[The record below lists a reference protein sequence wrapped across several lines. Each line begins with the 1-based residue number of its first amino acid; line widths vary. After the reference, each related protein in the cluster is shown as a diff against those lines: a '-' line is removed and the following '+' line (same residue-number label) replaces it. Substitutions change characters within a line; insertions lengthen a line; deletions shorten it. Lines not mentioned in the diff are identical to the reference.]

1 MNGLLTG
8 LPTASQ
14 PLGCPR
20 SLTFNIMSLI
30 KPSLLVA
37 TGLALALGSN
47 ASVGSAVDSRSP
59 RAPLD
64 AADAAQQETINLA
77 VSGMT

>member
-1 MNGLLTG
+1 MNH
-8 LPTASQ
+8 
-14 PLGCPR
+14 
-20 SLTFNIMSLI
+20 I
-30 KPSLLVA
+30 KTSLLVA

>member
-1 MNGLLTG
+1 
-8 LPTASQ
+8 
-14 PLGCPR
+14 
-20 SLTFNIMSLI
+20 MSLI

-59 RAPLD
+59 RSPLD
-64 AADAAQQETINLA
+64 ATDAAQQETINLA

>member
-1 MNGLLTG
+1 MY
-8 LPTASQ
+8 
-14 PLGCPR
+14 
-20 SLTFNIMSLI
+20 LI
-30 KPSLLVA
+30 KPTVLAA

>member
-1 MNGLLTG
+1 MLADGRTAAR
-8 LPTASQ
+8 LPSNSN
-14 PLGCPR
+14 L
-20 SLTFNIMSLI
+20 NIMRFI
-30 KPSLLVA
+30 KPTLLVA
-37 TGLALALGSN
+37 TGLALVLGSN

>member
-1 MNGLLTG
+1 M
-8 LPTASQ
+8 
-14 PLGCPR
+14 R
-20 SLTFNIMSLI
+20 FI
-30 KPSLLVA
+30 KPTLLVA

-47 ASVGSAVDSRSP
+47 ASVGSAVNGRSS

-64 AADAAQQETINLA
+64 AAEAAQQETINLA

>member
-1 MNGLLTG
+1 M
-8 LPTASQ
+8 
-14 PLGCPR
+14 R
-20 SLTFNIMSLI
+20 LI
-30 KPSLLVA
+30 KPSLLAA

-59 RAPLD
+59 VALLD
-64 AADAAQQETINLA
+64 AAEAAQQETINLA